1 MFMSSLRINELQ
13 RVFVSRLD
21 TLGHL
26 LKVGEEHLGA
36 QHDLINAR
44 LAADM
49 LRFILEREGYVVTHA
64 ADGRLARQAIEQSA
78 PPALAVLDIDL
89 PYHDGFELIETIR
102 ADARWRDVPILMLSS
117 KGTELDI
124 ARALDAGADDFI
136 VKPFQL
142 EELKARVRRRIR
154 VARP

>member
-1 MFMSSLRINELQ
+1 MTPEQASDPHGSPPAASADRGLQ
-13 RVFVSRLD
+13 VLMVED
-21 TLGHL
+21 DG
-26 LKVGEEHLGA
+26 
-36 QHDLINAR
+36 

>member
-1 MFMSSLRINELQ
+1 MVE
-13 RVFVSRLD
+13 D
-21 TLGHL
+21 DG
-26 LKVGEEHLGA
+26 
-36 QHDLINAR
+36 

>member
-1 MFMSSLRINELQ
+1 MTPEQASAPHGSPPAASADRGLQ
-13 RVFVSRLD
+13 VLMVED
-21 TLGHL
+21 DG
-26 LKVGEEHLGA
+26 
-36 QHDLINAR
+36 

-117 KGTELDI
+117 KGTELHI

>member
-1 MFMSSLRINELQ
+1 MCCRTILI
-13 RVFVSRLD
+13 FV
-21 TLGHL
+21 
-26 LKVGEEHLGA
+26 
-36 QHDLINAR
+36 
-44 LAADM
+44 M
-49 LRFILEREGYVVTHA
+49 LP
-64 ADGRLARQAIEQSA
+64 DGRLARQAIEQSA

-142 EELKARVRRRIR
+142 EELKAQENDVHTVPALAISLEPKGGVPSSMGPTGPVLFKGALIRREL
-154 VARP
+154 